1 MSEFAGVDVFST
13 DGMPP
18 KERTDLAMTDDR
30 DYLQAC
36 RRVLAAGVLARDRAE
51 VLAIDAGRWPQGAV
65 HLRERI
71 ASPGKGSS
79 PEAELEMLDFG
90 QELQIGLAETVE
102 RLIERDGRLA
112 EALLRLQID
121 CARVRFVF
129 EETAMRLHED
139 PLRFA
144 HYQSHGR
151 LLHFLSETRLR
162 LRAGRLDEARETLS
176 AFRTEVEEHAR
187 SMDSPPVRGDGG
199 AT

>member
-1 MSEFAGVDVFST
+1 MARIPQPTPEQSES
-13 DGMPP
+13 
-18 KERTDLAMTDDR
+18 DDR

-51 VLAIDAGRWPQGAV
+51 VLAIDPVRWPQGAV

-71 ASPGKGSS
+71 AAPGPGGSPG
-79 PEAELEMLDFG
+79 AELEMLDFG
-90 QELQIGLAETVE
+90 QELQVGLAETVE
-102 RLIERDGRLA
+102 RLIGHDGRLA

-129 EETAMRLHED
+129 EETAMRLHDD

-144 HYQSHGR
+144 HSQSHGR
-151 LLHFLSETRLR
+151 LLLLLSEAKVS
-162 LRAGRLDEARETLS
+162 LRAGRWDEALAIVV
-176 AFRTEVEEHAR
+176 AFRTGFEVHAR
-187 SMDSPPVRGDGG
+187 SMDARSGPLGGG

>member
-1 MSEFAGVDVFST
+1 MATIQQGTV
-13 DGMPP
+13 
-18 KERTDLAMTDDR
+18 ERAESDDR

-51 VLAIDAGRWPQGAV
+51 VLAIDEGRWPQGAV
-65 HLRERI
+65 HLRQRI
-71 ASPGKGSS
+71 AAPGAGSS

-90 QELQIGLAETVE
+90 HELQVGLARTVE
-102 RLIERDGRLA
+102 RLVGRDGRLA

-129 EETAMRLHED
+129 EETALRLHDD

-144 HYQSHGR
+144 HAESHGR
-151 LLHFLSETRLR
+151 LLMLLSNAKVS
-162 LRAGRLDEARETLS
+162 LRAGRWDEARATVM

-187 SMDSPPVRGDGG
+187 TMDESSVRDSRK
-199 AT
+199 AP